1 MVVMN
6 DSVLMLAAV
15 LLCDA
20 GVYACNGT
28 NSLGTVES
36 DTTVL
41 LRVYCEWLYTVA
53 VGTQPRQCSSR
64 DAAQVVSQ

>member
-6 DSVLMLAAV
+6 GSVLMLAAV

-20 GVYACNGT
+20 GVYSCNGT

-41 LRVYCEWLYTVA
+41 LRVYCEWFYTES
-53 VGTQPRQCSSR
+53 VGMQPGQCSSR
-64 DAAQVVSQ
+64 DAARAV